1 MSDATPQSYFWLSLA
16 CFILFF
22 PMGIVAVVYSIMVT
36 RRAQLGDAQGALK
49 ASALAR
55 TWCLATLVVFIS
67 LVIIAG
73 LAGLHT

>member
-1 MSDATPQSYFWLSLA
+1 
-16 CFILFF
+16 
-22 PMGIVAVVYSIMVT
+22 MGIVAVVYSIMVT